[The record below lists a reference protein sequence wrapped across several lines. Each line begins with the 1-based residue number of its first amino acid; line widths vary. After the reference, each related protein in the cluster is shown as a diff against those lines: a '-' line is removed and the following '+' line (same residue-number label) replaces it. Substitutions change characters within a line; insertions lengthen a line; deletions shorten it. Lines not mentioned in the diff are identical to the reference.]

1 MVKKFSDEEFD
12 AFLQKEFLHEADM
25 VESALFSDE
34 DFEKIELSDEEV
46 EASYQRLI
54 EKLKRDGVY
63 REETHEADMVESAL
77 FSDEDFE
84 KIELS
89 DEEVEASY
97 QRLIE
102 KLKRDGVYREETDTE
117 TFRIE
122 DTGRKSKKRHSHSLV
137 RAAGFVVI
145 CVLGVF
151 AASMTSEA
159 NRKYFIESLRYV
171 AGDDTR
177 VVINND
183 EADAANRDE
192 YAAMD
197 KIERE
202 LGVKMPEF
210 TYRPMGLRYY
220 NCEVVRDA
228 GIGRMEY
235 QYGDTIIMVVV
246 DKNNEVQAGDSIG
259 LHGKKYETLSTVSED
274 ENIAVDIIEIQDKRD
289 SVKTYTAQWNFQ
301 EAFYQ
306 VSGKFE
312 KSELEKMIQ
321 YMKY

>member
-46 EASYQRLI
+46 EASYQRLV

-63 REETHEADMVESAL
+63 REEA
-77 FSDEDFE
+77 
-84 KIELS
+84 
-89 DEEVEASY
+89 
-97 QRLIE
+97 
-102 KLKRDGVYREETDTE
+102 DTE
-117 TFRIE
+117 MLRIE
-122 DTGRKSKKRHSHSLV
+122 DTGKKSKKRYSHSLV

-177 VVINND
+177 LVIDNDNTNEGVVG
-183 EADAANRDE
+183 DE
-192 YAAMD
+192 YAAIE
-197 KIERE
+197 KIGQE
-202 LGVKMPEF
+202 LGVEMPEF
-210 TYRPMGLRYY
+210 HFRPTHFEYY
-220 NCEVVRDA
+220 NYEVVKEA

-235 QYGDTIIMVVV
+235 QYKDMIISVIV
-246 DKNNEVQAGDSIG
+246 DKN
-259 LHGKKYETLSTVSED
+259 SEIRASANVELKGEKND
-274 ENIAVDIIEIQDKRD
+274 TIAVVLNDKEIEVNIIETQDEQD
-289 SVKTYTAQWNFQ
+289 TAKTYTAQWEFQ
-301 EAFYQ
+301 DVFYQ
-306 VSGKFE
+306 IDGKIE
-312 KSELEKMIQ
+312 RSELEKMIQ

>member
-63 REETHEADMVESAL
+63 REET
-77 FSDEDFE
+77 
-84 KIELS
+84 
-89 DEEVEASY
+89 
-97 QRLIE
+97 
-102 KLKRDGVYREETDTE
+102 DTE

-122 DTGRKSKKRHSHSLV
+122 DTGRKLKKRHSHSLV

-177 VVINND
+177 LVIDNDSTNEGVVG
-183 EADAANRDE
+183 DE
-192 YAAMD
+192 YKAIE
-197 KIERE
+197 KIEQE
-202 LGVKMPEF
+202 LGVEMPEF
-210 TYRPMGLRYY
+210 HFRPTHFEYY
-220 NCEVVRDA
+220 NYEVVKEA
-228 GIGRMEY
+228 GIARMEY
-235 QYGDTIIMVVV
+235 QYKDMIISVIV
-246 DKNNEVQAGDSIG
+246 DKNSEIQASANVG
-259 LHGKKYETLSTVSED
+259 LKGERSDT
-274 ENIAVDIIEIQDKRD
+274 IAVALNDKEIEVNVIETQDEQD
-289 SVKTYTAQWNFQ
+289 AVKTYTAQWEFQ
-301 EAFYQ
+301 DVFYQ
-306 VSGKFE
+306 IDGKIE

>member
-12 AFLQKEFLHEADM
+12 AFLQKEFLHEAEV

-34 DFEKIELSDEEV
+34 DFEEIELSDEKV
-46 EASYQRLI
+46 EASYQQLI
-54 EKLKRDGVY
+54 KKLKRDGVY
-63 REETHEADMVESAL
+63 REENDK
-77 FSDEDFE
+77 
-84 KIELS
+84 KIFC
-89 DEEVEASY
+89 
-97 QRLIE
+97 IE
-102 KLKRDGVYREETDTE
+102 KAGNE
-117 TFRIE
+117 
-122 DTGRKSKKRHSHSLV
+122 SKKRHPHSLA

-145 CVLGVF
+145 CVLGIF

-192 YAAMD
+192 YEAID
-197 KIERE
+197 KIEQE

-210 TYRPMGLRYY
+210 HFRPSHFEYY
-220 NCEVVRDA
+220 NSEVIKDA
-228 GIGRMEY
+228 GIARMEY
-235 QYGDTIIMVVV
+235 QYNDTIIMVVI
-246 DKNNEVQAGDSIG
+246 DKNSEVQASDAIG
-259 LHGKKYETLSTVSED
+259 LHGKKCETLSVASED
-274 ENIAVDIIEIQDKRD
+274 KNIEVDIIEVKDSQDI
-289 SVKTYTAQWNFQ
+289 VKTYTAQWEFQ
-301 EAFYQ
+301 ETFYQ
-306 VSGKFE
+306 ISGKIE

>member
-63 REETHEADMVESAL
+63 REET
-77 FSDEDFE
+77 
-84 KIELS
+84 
-89 DEEVEASY
+89 
-97 QRLIE
+97 
-102 KLKRDGVYREETDTE
+102 DTE

-122 DTGRKSKKRHSHSLV
+122 DTGRKTKKHHSHSLV

-197 KIERE
+197 KIEQE
-202 LGVKMPEF
+202 LGVEMPEF

-220 NCEVVRDA
+220 NCEVIREAD
-228 GIGRMEY
+228 IGRIEY
-235 QYGDTIIMVVV
+235 QYENMIISIVV
-246 DKNNEVQAGDSIG
+246 DKNSDTQASVNSR
-259 LHGKKYETLSTVSED
+259 LYGKERETLIVVANDKDIEVS
-274 ENIAVDIIEIQDKRD
+274 IIETQDAQDKI
-289 SVKTYTAQWNFQ
+289 KTYTAQWKFQ
-301 EAFYQ
+301 DVFYQ
-306 VSGKFE
+306 VDGKIE

>member
-63 REETHEADMVESAL
+63 REET
-77 FSDEDFE
+77 
-84 KIELS
+84 
-89 DEEVEASY
+89 
-97 QRLIE
+97 
-102 KLKRDGVYREETDTE
+102 DTE

-122 DTGRKSKKRHSHSLV
+122 DTGRKSKKHHSHFLA

-197 KIERE
+197 KVEQE
-202 LGVKMPEF
+202 LGVEMPEF

-220 NCEVVRDA
+220 NCEVIREA
-228 GIGRMEY
+228 NIGRIEY
-235 QYGDTIIMVVV
+235 QYENTIISIVVN
-246 DKNNEVQAGDSIG
+246 KNSEVQASANVG
-259 LHGKKYETLSTVSED
+259 LHGKKYETVVVVSND
-274 ENIAVDIIEIQDKRD
+274 KDIGVSIIETQDEQDK
-289 SVKTYTAQWNFQ
+289 VKTYTAQWEFQ
-301 EAFYQ
+301 DVVYQ
-306 VSGKFE
+306 VDGKIE
-312 KSELEKMIQ
+312 KTELKKMIQ

>member
-46 EASYQRLI
+46 EASYQRLV

-63 REETHEADMVESAL
+63 REEA
-77 FSDEDFE
+77 
-84 KIELS
+84 
-89 DEEVEASY
+89 
-97 QRLIE
+97 
-102 KLKRDGVYREETDTE
+102 DTE
-117 TFRIE
+117 MLRIE
-122 DTGRKSKKRHSHSLV
+122 DTGKKSKKRHSHSLV
-137 RAAGFVVI
+137 RAAGFAVI

-177 VVINND
+177 LVIDNDNTNEGVVG
-183 EADAANRDE
+183 DE
-192 YAAMD
+192 YAAID
-197 KIERE
+197 KIEQE
-202 LGVKMPEF
+202 LGVEMPEF
-210 TYRPMGLRYY
+210 HFRPTHFEYY
-220 NCEVVRDA
+220 NYEVVKEA
-228 GIGRMEY
+228 GIGRIEY
-235 QYGDTIIMVVV
+235 EYGDTIIMVVV
-246 DKNNEVQAGDSIG
+246 GKNSETQAGYSIG
-259 LHGKKYETLSTVSED
+259 LHGKKYETLPIVLED
-274 ENIAVDIIEIQDKRD
+274 KNVIVDIIETQDEQD
-289 SVKTYTAQWNFQ
+289 AVKTYTAQWEFQ

-306 VSGKFE
+306 VSGKIE
-312 KSELEKMIQ
+312 KTELEKMVQ

>member
-63 REETHEADMVESAL
+63 REEA
-77 FSDEDFE
+77 
-84 KIELS
+84 
-89 DEEVEASY
+89 
-97 QRLIE
+97 
-102 KLKRDGVYREETDTE
+102 GTE

-171 AGDDTR
+171 VGDDTR
-177 VVINND
+177 LVIDNDNTNEGVVG
-183 EADAANRDE
+183 DE
-192 YAAMD
+192 YAAIE
-197 KIERE
+197 KIEQE
-202 LGVKMPEF
+202 LGVEMPEF
-210 TYRPMGLRYY
+210 HFRPAHFEYY
-220 NCEVVRDA
+220 SYEVIKEA
-228 GIGRMEY
+228 GIGRIEY
-235 QYGDTIIMVVV
+235 EYGDTIIMVVV
-246 DKNNEVQAGDSIG
+246 GKNSETQAGYSIG
-259 LHGKKYETLSTVSED
+259 LHGKKYETLPIVLED
-274 ENIAVDIIEIQDKRD
+274 KNVLVDIIETQDEQD
-289 SVKTYTAQWNFQ
+289 IVKTYTAQWEFQ

-306 VSGKFE
+306 VSGKIE
-312 KSELEKMIQ
+312 KTELKKMVQ

>member
-12 AFLQKEFLHEADM
+12 AFLQKEFLHEAEV

-34 DFEKIELSDEEV
+34 DFEEIELSDEKV
-46 EASYQRLI
+46 EASYQQLI
-54 EKLKRDGVY
+54 KKLKRDGVY
-63 REETHEADMVESAL
+63 REENDK
-77 FSDEDFE
+77 
-84 KIELS
+84 KIFC
-89 DEEVEASY
+89 
-97 QRLIE
+97 IE
-102 KLKRDGVYREETDTE
+102 KAGN
-117 TFRIE
+117 
-122 DTGRKSKKRHSHSLV
+122 GSKKRHPHSLA

-145 CVLGVF
+145 CVLGIF

-192 YAAMD
+192 YEAID
-197 KIERE
+197 KIEQE

-210 TYRPMGLRYY
+210 HFRPSHFEYY
-220 NCEVVRDA
+220 NSEVIKDA
-228 GIGRMEY
+228 GIARMEY
-235 QYGDTIIMVVV
+235 RYGDTIISVVV
-246 DKNNEVQAGDSIG
+246 DKNSEAKASANIG
-259 LHGKKYETLSTVSED
+259 LNGKKCETLTIMSDDGSIEVDLIESQD
-274 ENIAVDIIEIQDKRD
+274 EQDT
-289 SVKTYTAQWNFQ
+289 VKTYTAQWKFQ

-306 VSGKFE
+306 IDGKIK

-321 YMKY
+321 YIKF

>member
-46 EASYQRLI
+46 EASYQRLV

-63 REETHEADMVESAL
+63 REEA
-77 FSDEDFE
+77 
-84 KIELS
+84 
-89 DEEVEASY
+89 
-97 QRLIE
+97 
-102 KLKRDGVYREETDTE
+102 DTE
-117 TFRIE
+117 MLRIE
-122 DTGRKSKKRHSHSLV
+122 DTGKKSKKRYSHSLV

-177 VVINND
+177 LIIGND
-183 EADAANRDE
+183 KTNEDVNEDE
-192 YAAMD
+192 YVAIE
-197 KIERE
+197 KIEQE
-202 LGVKMPEF
+202 LGVEMPEF

-220 NCEVVRDA
+220 NYEVIQEA
-228 GIGRMEY
+228 NIGRIEY
-235 QYGDTIIMVVV
+235 QYETTIVSIVVN
-246 DKNNEVQAGDSIG
+246 KNSEVQASANVG
-259 LHGKKYETLSTVSED
+259 LRGKKCGTVAIVSND
-274 ENIAVDIIEIQDKRD
+274 KDIKVSIIETQDEQDK
-289 SVKTYTAQWNFQ
+289 VKTYTAQWEFQ
-301 EAFYQ
+301 NVVYQ
-306 VSGKFE
+306 VDGKIE